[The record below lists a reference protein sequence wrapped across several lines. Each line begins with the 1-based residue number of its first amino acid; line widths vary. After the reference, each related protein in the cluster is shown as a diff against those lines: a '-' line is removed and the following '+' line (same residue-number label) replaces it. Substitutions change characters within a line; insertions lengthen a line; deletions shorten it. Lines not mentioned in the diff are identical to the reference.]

1 MLKPGGSQLIQF
13 SDLDTFKANI
23 VAVILK
29 KDMTFFR
36 FTEVFKAFVFADR
49 DQIAELLRAAYI
61 FHYLSAVQPMLPGIV
76 RQYGQ
81 AGLVPLARCFFQ
93 EPSRIGFYKIVT
105 RSQSEIPIWS
115 HFDDWLPF

>member
-61 FHYLSAVQPMLPGIV
+61 FPYLSAVQPLLH
-76 RQYGQ
+76 
-81 AGLVPLARCFFQ
+81 GLVRPSAPADMFPFPRVFYDTPFFIRYHIRRCG
-93 EPSRIGFYKIVT
+93 I
-105 RSQSEIPIWS
+105 
-115 HFDDWLPF
+115 

>member
-61 FHYLSAVQPMLPGIV
+61 FHYLSAVQPMLHGIV
-76 RQYGQ
+76 RPYDQ
-81 AGLVPLARCFFQ
+81 AGMVPFARVFYEATFL
-93 EPSRIGFYKIVT
+93 IGFYQIGNE
-105 RSQSEIPIWS
+105 S
-115 HFDDWLPF
+115 